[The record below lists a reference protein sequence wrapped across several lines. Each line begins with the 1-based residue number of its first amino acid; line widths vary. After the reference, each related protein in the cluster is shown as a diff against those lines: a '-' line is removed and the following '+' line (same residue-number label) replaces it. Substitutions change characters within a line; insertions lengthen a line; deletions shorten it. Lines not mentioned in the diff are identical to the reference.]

1 MERQEWRRIP
11 ADQLQ
16 EATILALRMGD
27 AATLESLVQAAAA
40 AAAPEDMA
48 KYGSQRAVLAALL
61 EASARNLR
69 LLRRVAGRHVA
80 RQERAAAS

>member
-1 MERQEWRRIP
+1 MEMQEWRRKP

-16 EATILALRMGD
+16 EAAILALRMGD
-27 AATLESLVQAAAA
+27 AATLESLAAAA
-40 AAAPEDMA
+40 AAAVAPEDSV

-69 LLRRVAGRHVA
+69 LFRRVAGRHIA
-80 RQERAAAS
+80 RQDRSAAD